1 MRWKVRY
8 TSSKT
13 RHWLILYALIK
24 KRRCMFCF
32 VFSDRFTFFFRRKYF
47 WEAFSQLKHLGFS
60 PMYRSNFLFQI
71 PLRAPLGASLAKQ
84 IAIFFYILCMHACVR
99 ACVRACVY
107 IYIPRLGLL
116 HRYHWHA
123 YYFLHQPSFVLL
135 LYHLCTSTN
144 IAISNWLY
152 FLEVITYIFP
162 SRRLLWWFLLH
173 LFL

>member
-13 RHWLILYALIK
+13 RHWLNLYALIK

-32 VFSDRFTFFFRRKYF
+32 VFSDRFTFFFCRKYF

-60 PMYRSNFLFQI
+60 HMYRSNFLFQI

-107 IYIPRLGLL
+107 IYIYTTTRLASSLSL
-116 HRYHWHA
+116 TC
-123 YYFLHQPSFVLL
+123 LL
-135 LYHLCTSTN
+135 LFTPTFIRVIIVSPMHQHEHSHLKLTLFSG
-144 IAISNWLY
+144 SNYLY
-152 FLEVITYIFP
+152 FPL
-162 SRRLLWWFLLH
+162 
-173 LFL
+173 